1 MIRGV
6 LISLIG
12 FIEILLVGKLVFH
25 TILTDHMFLFILT
38 FLIVIGITLLFS
50 LSTHNLFKNSR
61 QVLPY
66 TIVMFQY
73 VLFGSGLMFPIESV
87 PEFVKYIVYINP
99 FYHMKNLL
107 LSVWN
112 WQQIINWQGIAY
124 LVLVI
129 FVCICLIYIKSRSKE
144 Y

>member
-1 MIRGV
+1 
-6 LISLIG
+6 IG

-124 LVLVI
+124 LVL
-129 FVCICLIYIKSRSKE
+129 
-144 Y
+144 